1 MRVIEMH
8 GLIARTLQ
16 CFLQDTYGQ
25 GIWQTIAELA
35 KLDFDD
41 FEAMLDYDSR
51 TVEQVVDAASMCL
64 EKSRDALLEDVGTYL
79 ITHPNNEGLRRLM
92 RYGGV
97 DFCDFLH
104 SLEDLPGRTRLAV
117 ADLQLPELELTDSAP
132 GQFLLSCH
140 SSVAELAGFGF
151 VLVGVLRA
159 MADDYGAL
167 VILDHRGALGEAE
180 VIDITVVETDFAEG
194 RSFELS
200 AAPPPVRREIA
211 S

>member
-1 MRVIEMH
+1 MH

-16 CFLQDTYGQ
+16 CFLQDTYGLS
-25 GIWQTIAELA
+25 IWQKIAELA

-41 FEAMLDYDSR
+41 FEAMLDYDIR
-51 TVEQVVDAASMCL
+51 TVEQVLEAASMCL
-64 EKSRDALLEDVGTYL
+64 EKPRDALLEDIGTYL

-97 DFCDFLH
+97 DFFDFLH

-117 ADLQLPELELTDSAP
+117 ADLQLPELELTDSVP

-140 SSVAELAGFGF
+140 GSLSEMPGFGH

-167 VILDHRGALGEAE
+167 VILDHRGALGQAE

-194 RSFELS
+194 RSFELA
-200 AAPPPVRREIA
+200 AAPPPVRREKA

>member
-1 MRVIEMH
+1 MH

-25 GIWQTIAELA
+25 GAWQQIARNA
-35 KLDFDD
+35 DVGCAD
-41 FEAMLDYDSR
+41 FEAMLDYETGS
-51 TVEQVVDAASMCL
+51 VEQVLDAAVTRL
-64 EKSRDALLEDVGTYL
+64 DKPREAILEDIGTYL

-97 DFCDFLH
+97 DFIDFLH
-104 SLEDLPGRTRLAV
+104 SLEDLPGRARLAV
-117 ADLQLPELELTDSAP
+117 HDLDLPELELTDSAP

-140 SSVAELAGFGF
+140 GDLRDAPGFGH

-167 VILDHRGALGEAE
+167 VILDHRGALDGAE
-180 VIDITVVETDFAEG
+180 IVGITVVETDFAKG
-194 RSFELS
+194 RDFDLG
-200 AAPPPVRREIA
+200 AALPARRGTA

>member
-1 MRVIEMH
+1 MH

-25 GIWQTIAELA
+25 TAWQEIAHNA
-35 KLDFDD
+35 DIDFAD
-41 FEAMLDYDSR
+41 FEAMLDYETR
-51 TVEQVVDAASMCL
+51 VVEQVLDAAVTRL
-64 EKSRDALLEDVGTYL
+64 DKPREAILEDIGTYL

-97 DFCDFLH
+97 DFIDFLH
-104 SLEDLPGRTRLAV
+104 SLEDLPGRARLAV
-117 ADLQLPELELTDSAP
+117 ADLDLPELELTDSSP

-140 SSVAELAGFGF
+140 GSLRDLPGFGH

-167 VILDHRGALGEAE
+167 VILDHRGALDGAE
-180 VIDITVVETDFAEG
+180 IVDITVVETDFAEG
-194 RSFELS
+194 RDFDLGAALPARRSS
-200 AAPPPVRREIA
+200 AL
-211 S
+211 

>member
-1 MRVIEMH
+1 MH

-16 CFLQDTYGQ
+16 CFLQDTYGLS
-25 GIWQTIAELA
+25 IWQGIAELA

-41 FEAMLDYDSR
+41 FEAMLDYDTR
-51 TVEQVVDAASMCL
+51 TVEQVLDAACIRL
-64 EKSRDALLEDVGTYL
+64 DKPREALLEDIGTYL

-97 DFCDFLH
+97 DFFDFLH

-117 ADLQLPELELTDSAP
+117 ADLKLPELELTDAAP

-140 SSVAELAGFGF
+140 GNLSEMPGFGH

-167 VILDHRGALGEAE
+167 VILDHRGALGLAE

-194 RSFELS
+194 RSFDL
-200 AAPPPVRREIA
+200 AAPPPPVQREKA